1 MRYFLLLAALE
12 LLFGV
17 AVAAPLPADTAVI
30 RISRLPANGLLLRNG
45 WRYHPGDDPAWARP
59 DFDDSA
65 WDTLTAARTGQ
76 PLPAHVLAG
85 SGWFRLRLRLGDSLL
100 QQALGLQIEPVLA
113 GYEVYSNGR
122 RIGRYGT
129 YSPDPSWVRTGS
141 PSAPPLDL
149 RPTADGELVLA
160 VRYAPRQL
168 TPWLRA
174 YLAQSKLCDLRLRLR
189 ELAPIRREYTEG
201 SRAAAVYAGMA
212 GIFLLLGLLHLV
224 FYRYNRTQ
232 PANRYFAYY
241 ALGTAISALLTTYW
255 FSASVEENS
264 VVYGVAMIGL
274 VLGAL
279 YSLRAL
285 YALFE
290 VRPGWLYKILV
301 ASVVPVVVL
310 MTGERL
316 RSEPTGLLCYIGFMV
331 VLTLDQLWLIGQ
343 ALRQRR
349 RGAGLLGGGFA
360 SGIILLAVIS
370 TNSYLIRQVP
380 ALGALL
386 TALAFALPALGIS
399 LFLAREFAL
408 DSQLL
413 QVKLGEVE
421 RLSAQTLAQEQ
432 EKQNLLAAQNDML
445 EHQVAERTGELQR
458 SLTDLRATQ
467 AQLIQKEKMASLG
480 ELTAGIAH
488 EIQNPLN
495 FVNNFSEVSTELLDE
510 LEEEQAKLIR
520 DAGLEAELV
529 GDLRQNLGKISH
541 HGRRAAAIVKGML
554 EHSRTSTG
562 ERTPTDLNQ
571 LAEEYLRLAYQGLR
585 AKDKTFNTTLAT
597 DFAAELPLVE
607 AVAGDLGRVLLNLFG
622 NAFYAVQKRQQTG
635 EAGYK
640 PTVSVRTKQ
649 VGKQVEI
656 RVSDNGTGIPDD
668 IKAKIFQPFFTTKP
682 TGEGTGLGLSLS
694 YDIITKAH
702 AGTLSVESQPGRGTE
717 FIICLPA

>member
-1 MRYFLLLAALE
+1 MRYVLLPAALG

-17 AVAAPLPADTAVI
+17 ATAAPLPADTAVL
-30 RISRLPANGLLLRNG
+30 RIDRLPAAGLLLQKG
-45 WRYHPGDDPAWARP
+45 WRYHAGDDPAWARP
-59 DFDDSA
+59 DFDDSG
-65 WDTLTAARTGQ
+65 WNTVTVSRDGQ
-76 PLPAHVLAG
+76 PLPARALAG
-85 SGWFRLRLRLGDSLL
+85 SGWFRLRLRLGDSLR
-100 QQALGLQIEPVLA
+100 QQALGLQTEPVLA
-113 GYEVYSNGR
+113 GFDVFSNGR
-122 RIGRYGT
+122 RIGSYGT
-129 YSPDPSWVRTGS
+129 YSPDPARVRTGS

-149 RPTADGELVLA
+149 RPSAAGELVLA
-160 VRYAPRQL
+160 VRYAPRQP

-189 ELAPIRREYTEG
+189 ELAPIRQEYTDN

-255 FSASVEENS
+255 FSASVEEDA
-264 VVYGVAMIGL
+264 VAYGVAMIGL
-274 VLGAL
+274 LLGAL

-290 VRPGWLYKILV
+290 VRPGWLYKILG
-301 ASVVPVVVL
+301 ASAIPVVLL
-310 MTGERL
+310 MTGERM

-331 VLTLDQLWLIGQ
+331 VLTLDQLWLIGR

-349 RGAGLLGGGFA
+349 RGAGLLGSGFA
-360 SGIILLAVIS
+360 SGIILLAAIF
-370 TNSYLIRQVP
+370 TNLYLIRQMP
-380 ALGALL
+380 ALVALL
-386 TALAFALPALGIS
+386 TTLAFVLPALGIS
-399 LFLAREFAL
+399 LYLAREFAL
-408 DSQLL
+408 DAQLL

-421 RLSAQTLAQEQ
+421 HLSAQTLAQEQ
-432 EKQNLLAAQNDML
+432 EKQTLLAAQNDTL

-495 FVNNFSEVSTELLDE
+495 FVNNFSEVSTELV
-510 LEEEQAKLIR
+510 
-520 DAGLEAELV
+520 AELKEAQAA
-529 GDLRQNLGKISH
+529 GDAEEVTALADDLAQNLGKISH
-541 HGRRAAAIVKGML
+541 HGRRAAAIVRGML

-562 ERTPTDLNQ
+562 ERAPTDLNQ
-571 LAEEYLRLAYQGLR
+571 LCDEYLRLAYQGLR
-585 AKDKTFNTTLAT
+585 AKDKSFNATLKT
-597 DFAAELPLVE
+597 DFASGLPLVE
-607 AVAGDLGRVLLNLFG
+607 AAGADVGRVLLNLFG
-622 NAFYAVQKRQQTG
+622 NAFYAVQKRQQVG
-635 EAGYK
+635 EAGYQ
-640 PTVSVRTKQ
+640 PTVSVSTKRA
-649 VGKQVEI
+649 GEQVEI
-656 RVSDNGTGIPDD
+656 QVSDNGTGIPADVR
-668 IKAKIFQPFFTTKP
+668 AKIFQPFFTTKP

-702 AGTLSVESQPGRGTE
+702 GGTLAVASQPGQGTE
-717 FIICLPA
+717 FIIGLPA